1 VLLEDFQTAYAQISA
16 GQPVQLP
23 PKTTSF
29 KYWAQRLENYA
40 QSAEV
45 REELA
50 YWHALAERPA
60 RPLPVDFPGGENR
73 ERRAHTIGVALTE
86 AETEA
91 LLRDVPA
98 AYRTEIN
105 EVLLTALAVALSEWT
120 GDTRVLI
127 DLEGHGRED
136 LFEDVDLSRTVGW
149 FTTVYPVMLDL
160 TGAQGVGEQVK
171 AVKEQLRAVPRR
183 GIGYG
188 LLRYLSEDDEVRARL
203 ANVPQPQIA
212 FNYLGQFDQM
222 LGGANGD
229 ANSFGPAP
237 EPRGPERDPNGLRRY
252 LIEINGGVSQGC
264 LRLEWTYSRALY
276 QQETIERVARA
287 FIDTLRGIIEH
298 SRAPEAASLTPS
310 DFPLA
315 DLDQKKLD
323 KLLSK
328 LK

>member
-1 VLLEDFQTAYAQISA
+1 
-16 GQPVQLP
+16 
-23 PKTTSF
+23 
-29 KYWAQRLENYA
+29 
-40 QSAEV
+40 
-45 REELA
+45 
-50 YWHALAERPA
+50 
-60 RPLPVDFPGGENR
+60 
-73 ERRAHTIGVALTE
+73 
-86 AETEA
+86 
-91 LLRDVPA
+91 
-98 AYRTEIN
+98 
-105 EVLLTALAVALSEWT
+105 
-120 GDTRVLI
+120 
-127 DLEGHGRED
+127 
-136 LFEDVDLSRTVGW
+136 VGW
-149 FTTVYPVMLDL
+149 FTTLYPVMLDL
-160 TGAQGVGEQVK
+160 AGAQGIGEQVK